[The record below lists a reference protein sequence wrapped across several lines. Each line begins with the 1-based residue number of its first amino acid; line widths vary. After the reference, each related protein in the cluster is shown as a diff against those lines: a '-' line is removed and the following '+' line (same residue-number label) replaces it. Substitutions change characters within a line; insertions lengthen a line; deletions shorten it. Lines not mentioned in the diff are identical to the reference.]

1 MVATG
6 KLLVAPASRRHSG
19 TNPAA
24 RPLGFCR
31 KPTGRSVTEEMLPL
45 PVLHVKQEVR
55 FTHNPSLERAR
66 QSVGNPPRNCLP
78 CHPMTRE
85 TVVDSRQ
92 EILRTA
98 ARLSGG
104 DPRREILPPAAR
116 LFQQRGYDATSMN
129 DVAAA
134 LKLSKGGLY
143 HHFQS
148 KDEILFEIM
157 NHAMDITEER
167 VLNPVRT
174 IGDADERL
182 RALIRLHIE
191 VVLSP
196 RDREITVMLH
206 ENHPLPPSLRKR
218 INSRKKDY
226 IHFLE
231 NLMAEVQGKSRSGQ
245 QARGKVTPRA
255 AAFALL
261 GMINWIYQW
270 YKPEGELQAQNLIP
284 QFTELIFGGIFA

>member
-1 MVATG
+1 
-6 KLLVAPASRRHSG
+6 
-19 TNPAA
+19 
-24 RPLGFCR
+24 
-31 KPTGRSVTEEMLPL
+31 
-45 PVLHVKQEVR
+45 
-55 FTHNPSLERAR
+55 
-66 QSVGNPPRNCLP
+66 
-78 CHPMTRE
+78 MTRE

-92 EILRTA
+92 VILRT
-98 ARLSGG
+98 
-104 DPRREILPPAAR
+104 AAR

-157 NHAMDITEER
+157 NHAMEITDER
-167 VLNPVRT
+167 VLNPVRA
-174 IGDADERL
+174 IADPEDRL

-231 NLMAEVQGKSRSGQ
+231 NLMAEVQNKSRH
-245 QARGKVTPRA
+245 AHRAKAKVSPRA

-270 YKPEGELQAQNLIP
+270 YKPEGDLQAQNLIP
-284 QFTELIFGGIFA
+284 QFTDLIFGGIFA

>member
-1 MVATG
+1 
-6 KLLVAPASRRHSG
+6 
-19 TNPAA
+19 
-24 RPLGFCR
+24 
-31 KPTGRSVTEEMLPL
+31 
-45 PVLHVKQEVR
+45 
-55 FTHNPSLERAR
+55 
-66 QSVGNPPRNCLP
+66 
-78 CHPMTRE
+78 MTRE
-85 TVVDSRQ
+85 AVVDSRQ
-92 EILRTA
+92 EILRT
-98 ARLSGG
+98 
-104 DPRREILPPAAR
+104 AAR

-157 NHAMDITEER
+157 NHAMEITDER
-167 VLNPVRT
+167 VLNPVRA
-174 IGDADERL
+174 IADPEDRL

-231 NLMAEVQGKSRSGQ
+231 NLMAEVQNKSRH
-245 QARGKVTPRA
+245 AHRAKAKVSPRA

-270 YKPEGELQAQNLIP
+270 YKPEGDLQAQNLIP
-284 QFTELIFGGIFA
+284 QFTDLIFGGIFA

>member
-1 MVATG
+1 MA
-6 KLLVAPASRRHSG
+6 
-19 TNPAA
+19 
-24 RPLGFCR
+24 
-31 KPTGRSVTEEMLPL
+31 
-45 PVLHVKQEVR
+45 
-55 FTHNPSLERAR
+55 
-66 QSVGNPPRNCLP
+66 
-78 CHPMTRE
+78 RE
-85 TVVDSRQ
+85 TPTDSRQ
-92 EILRTA
+92 EILRT
-98 ARLSGG
+98 
-104 DPRREILPPAAR
+104 AAR

-157 NHAMDITEER
+157 NHAMEITQEL
-167 VLNPVRT
+167 VIAPVRRIT
-174 IGDADERL
+174 GPEERL

-206 ENHPLPPSLRKR
+206 ENHPLPPTLRKR
-218 INSRKKDY
+218 INARKKEY
-226 IHFLE
+226 IHFVEGLITD
-231 NLMAEVQGKSRSGQ
+231 VQANAHRSRPAKYAVS
-245 QARGKVTPRA
+245 PRA

-270 YKPEGELQAQNLIP
+270 YKPEGDLQANTLVP
-284 QFTELIFGGIFA
+284 QFTDMVFAGILA

>member
-1 MVATG
+1 MA
-6 KLLVAPASRRHSG
+6 
-19 TNPAA
+19 
-24 RPLGFCR
+24 
-31 KPTGRSVTEEMLPL
+31 
-45 PVLHVKQEVR
+45 
-55 FTHNPSLERAR
+55 
-66 QSVGNPPRNCLP
+66 
-78 CHPMTRE
+78 RE

-92 EILRTA
+92 EILRT
-98 ARLSGG
+98 
-104 DPRREILPPAAR
+104 AAR

-157 NHAMDITEER
+157 NHAMEITQER
-167 VLNPVRT
+167 VLNPVRG
-174 IGDADERL
+174 IVDPEERL

-206 ENHPLPPSLRKR
+206 ENHPLPPALRKR
-218 INSRKKDY
+218 INARKKDY

-231 NLMAEVQGKSRSGQ
+231 NLMAEVQDKVQEEVQDKSRHQ
-245 QARGKVTPRA
+245 TKTKVSPRA